1 MEKLIDNILKYFL
14 VILVAVITL
23 DVLWG
28 IFTRY
33 AIGAQSSWTEELA
46 RFLLIW
52 IGILGAAYASGKRMH
67 LAIDILP
74 SRLEGQARHR
84 LNMLISALIILFVL
98 AIMVIGG
105 SRLVYISYILG
116 QTSAALKLPLY
127 LVYAIMPISG
137 LLIIYYRVSDF
148 KPINDQ
154 PES

>member
-1 MEKLIDNILKYFL
+1 METRVDKLLKFVL
-14 VILVAVITL
+14 VFLVAVITL

-33 AIGAQSSWTEELA
+33 AMGAQSSWTEEMA

-74 SRLEGQARHR
+74 NKLEGKARHR
-84 LNMLISALIILFVL
+84 LNILISSLIILFAL
-98 AIMVIGG
+98 AVMVIGG

-127 LVYAIMPISG
+127 LVYAIVPVSG
-137 LLIIYYRVSDF
+137 LLVIYYRIADF
-148 KPINDQ
+148 KPEKEQ
-154 PES
+154 Q

>member
-1 MEKLIDNILKYFL
+1 METRIDKLLKYIL
-14 VILVAVITL
+14 VFLVAVITL

-46 RFLLIW
+46 RYLLIW

-74 SRLEGQARHR
+74 NKLEGKSRHR

-98 AIMVIGG
+98 TIMVIGG
-105 SRLVYISYILG
+105 ARLVYISYILG
-116 QTSAALKLPLY
+116 QTSAALKVPLY
-127 LVYAIMPISG
+127 IVYAIMPVSG
-137 LLIIYYRVSDF
+137 LLIIYYRIADF
-148 KPINDQ
+148 KTKNEQ
-154 PES
+154 QEA